1 LAEGLGLM
9 PSDGA
14 FGTIPEGATLLG
26 GISIFSFLDNEAEEM
41 WCYMADGMTPT
52 KAVGLLEQVKLVI
65 AHDACKELFDD

>member
-1 LAEGLGLM
+1 M
-9 PSDGA
+9 PPDGA

-26 GISIFSFLDNEAEEM
+26 GISIFLFLDDQAEEM

>member
-1 LAEGLGLM
+1 M
-9 PSDGA
+9 PPDGA

-26 GISIFSFLDNEAEEM
+26 GISIFSFLDDQAEEM
-41 WCYMADGMTPT
+41 WCYVEDGMTAT

>member
-1 LAEGLGLM
+1 MAEGLGLM

-26 GISIFSFLDNEAEEM
+26 GISIFSFLDDQAEEM

>member
-1 LAEGLGLM
+1 MAEGLGLM